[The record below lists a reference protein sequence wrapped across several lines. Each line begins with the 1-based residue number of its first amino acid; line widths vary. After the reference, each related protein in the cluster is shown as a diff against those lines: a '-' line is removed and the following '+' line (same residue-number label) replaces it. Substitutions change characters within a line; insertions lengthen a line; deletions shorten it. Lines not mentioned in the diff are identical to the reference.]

1 MGYLGVIYVIFICT
15 FGLFCLAR
23 ELGRDRGNV
32 YIKGDSRGERMDVH
46 WDVRL
51 VSRQIIFFSRLVSD
65 DTQELFLLSLFGL
78 YESKAAWG

>member
-1 MGYLGVIYVIFICT
+1 
-15 FGLFCLAR
+15 
-23 ELGRDRGNV
+23 
-32 YIKGDSRGERMDVH
+32 MDVH

>member
-1 MGYLGVIYVIFICT
+1 MWFLSALSGSFALHGSWVTIVEMFIS
-15 FGLFCLAR
+15 
-23 ELGRDRGNV
+23 
-32 YIKGDSRGERMDVH
+32 KGDSRGERMDVH

-78 YESKAAWG
+78 YESKAAWGW